1 MSRLVENP
9 FKKIIHDEE
18 LPQALRKKVMDDVA
32 LIKLS
37 LDMADLITVKY
48 PLTVNE
54 ILKIKDKPY
63 KK

>member
-1 MSRLVENP
+1 MENP
-9 FKKIIHDEE
+9 FKKIIQDEE
-18 LPQALRKKVMDDVA
+18 LPESIRGKVMDDIA

-37 LDMADLITVKY
+37 LDVADLVAVKY

-54 ILKIKDKPY
+54 LLNIKNKRT

>member
-1 MSRLVENP
+1 MENP

>member
-1 MSRLVENP
+1 MENP
-9 FKKIIHDEE
+9 FKKIIHDDE
-18 LPQALRKKVMDDVA
+18 LPQSLRKKVMDDVA

>member
-1 MSRLVENP
+1 MRKPVDNP

-18 LPQALRKKVMDDVA
+18 LPKSLREKVMDDVA

-37 LDMADLITVKY
+37 LDLADLVAVKY

-54 ILKIKDKPY
+54 ILKLKDKPN

>member
-1 MSRLVENP
+1 MKRAVENP
-9 FKKIIHDEE
+9 FKKIIQDEE
-18 LPQALRKKVMDDVA
+18 LPESIRGKVMDDIA

-37 LDMADLITVKY
+37 LDVADLVAVKY

-54 ILKIKDKPY
+54 LLNIKNKRT

>member
-1 MSRLVENP
+1 VENP
-9 FKKIIHDEE
+9 FKKIIHDDE
-18 LPQALRKKVMDDVA
+18 LPQSLRKKVMDDVA

>member
-1 MSRLVENP
+1 MENP

-18 LPQALRKKVMDDVA
+18 LPQSLRKKVMDDVA